1 MQSIPEQEPSLFL
14 HRREEDIAQT
24 NRSEF
29 RLREYPTSQNQ
40 ASGSEPMKRLCPSNR
55 IHR

>member
-1 MQSIPEQEPSLFL
+1 MQSIPSRSHSLFL

-29 RLREYPTSQNQ
+29 RLREYPTLKTRPAGRNQ
-40 ASGSEPMKRLCPSNR
+40 
-55 IHR
+55 